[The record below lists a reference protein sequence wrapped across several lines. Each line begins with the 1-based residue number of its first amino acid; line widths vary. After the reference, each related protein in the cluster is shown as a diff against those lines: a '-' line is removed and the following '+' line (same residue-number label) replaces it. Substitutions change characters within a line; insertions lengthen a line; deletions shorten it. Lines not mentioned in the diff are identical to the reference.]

1 MMQQLQKTKT
11 IYIMFT
17 KLKLFTGKLKQAKTR
32 EEVLKIQT
40 SALSTFLT
48 TLQCG

>member
-32 EEVLKIQT
+32 EVLKIQT
-40 SALSTFLT
+40 SVLSTFLT